1 MTIKAELLTL
11 SNTDRDFAD
20 IARISFARTA
30 NDYSDESNAK
40 LIKYLATSNP
50 SHWLPMGHNRIAIET
65 DSARLYMEVMRLE
78 IPYNASFITSRN
90 QSRGTYTISAS
101 IWGWLQAYKKCKLGL
116 PPCVMDEI
124 KRSYPTLADV
134 FGLNSEASN
143 RILPDII
150 PQYNI
155 VEPTSIHRH
164 FTFKCSAPVFIA
176 RQLGKHQVQFTWSEE
191 SRRYIK
197 SDPAFHTI
205 EQLRYAPDGSIKQG
219 SGGNLPVNLND
230 LHKAKIESNQLRC
243 LDLYHEMLEANI
255 APELARSVLP
265 QDMVINWIWT
275 GSIIGWKRLLGLRLE
290 AHSQKET
297 QGFASQI
304 EQQLAG
310 YL

>member
-65 DSARLYMEVMRLE
+65 DSALLGMSVQVLE
-78 IPYNASFITSRN
+78 IPYNVPFITSYNEGR
-90 QSRGTYTISAS
+90 YIISSS
-101 IWGWLQAYKKCKLGL
+101 IWGWLQAYKKCKLPL
-116 PPCVMDEI
+116 PVILIQEI
-124 KRSYPTLADV
+124 TRLYPILASI
-134 FGLNSEASN
+134 FGIDKLVWHQALPSN
-143 RILPDII
+143 
-150 PQYNI
+150 YYAI
-155 VEPTSIHRH
+155 VEPTGIHQH
-164 FTFKCSAPVFIA
+164 FTFKCSAPVFVA

-197 SDPAFHTI
+197 SDPAFYEI

-219 SGGNLPVNLND
+219 SGGDLPWDLNA
-230 LHKAKIESNQLRC
+230 LYKAKIKDNQERC
-243 LDLYHEMLEANI
+243 LDLYHRLLDDNI

-275 GSIIGWKRLLGLRLE
+275 GSIVGWTRLLGLRLE
-290 AHSQKET
+290 AHTQKET

-304 EQQLAG
+304 EEQLSG